1 MILAIEVY
9 LLNITAFFSV
19 MSTFEIFLHYK
30 FGMAKCVIPNFRV
43 STAILN
49 PVGIFLR
56 WYYFRLLQGQ
66 VLIKPFFWISRGK
79 EKIFLF
85 LIHISR
91 NNWLETKLNNPFVFG
106 KFKLSYLLNGIGLDW
121 HMYKSGWIQKI
132 PKYKATNNINIW
144 FVTHNK
150 LFELGKLELVVLLTN
165 R

>member
-79 EKIFLF
+79 EKIILF
-85 LIHISR
+85 LIHISW
-91 NNWLETKLNNPFVFG
+91 NNWLETKLNNPFAFG
-106 KFKLSYLLNGIGLDW
+106 NFELIYLLNGIGLDW
-121 HMYKSGWIQKI
+121 HSINLVEYK
-132 PKYKATNNINIW
+132 KYLNT
-144 FVTHNK
+144 
-150 LFELGKLELVVLLTN
+150 
-165 R
+165 